1 MLEAMLATL
10 IIGIGFVAMINLIA
24 GSTKANGDGT
34 ELITATDLARNIREK
49 TVTQSFGEL
58 LALNGTAYSPPV
70 DNRGMSLTQMPNWQQ
85 VVTVRPVN
93 PAEVT
98 SDSNDPRVEAV
109 RVTAVVRHNGDQ
121 VTSLTWYAFAR

>member
-1 MLEAMLATL
+1 MTICRVPATAAGRRGRRRGGKAAGGFSMLEAMLATL

-58 LALNGTAYSPPV
+58 LALNGTASP
-70 DNRGMSLTQMPNWQQ
+70 NT
-85 VVTVRPVN
+85 
-93 PAEVT
+93 
-98 SDSNDPRVEAV
+98 PRNANSKSPSASPC
-109 RVTAVVRHNGDQ
+109 R
-121 VTSLTWYAFAR
+121 